1 MTSAPRAAARW
12 YPAITAAPTPW
23 FCSSSTRST
32 LGSRTS
38 RTTWLVASALPS
50 LTTTTCR
57 TNPGT
62 LAMTL
67 ATVVDAR
74 YAGTTTAT
82 TGSSIGTTGA
92 FADDATRKK
101 SGRRTSSSA
110 VTASATDSLGG
121 SGWRKGSA
129 RRGSDRASA
138 PSRARSAPRPSGR
151 FVGGEGQD

>member
-23 FCSSSTRST
+23 FRSSCTRST

-38 RTTWLVASALPS
+38 RTTLLVASALPS
-50 LTTTTCR
+50 STTTTCL
-57 TNPGT
+57 TNAGT
-62 LAMTL
+62 LVMTS
-67 ATVVDAR
+67 ATVVAAR

-101 SGRRTSSSA
+101 SGRRTSWSA

-121 SGWRKGSA
+121 SGWRRGLE
-129 RRGSDRASA
+129 RRASDRAA
-138 PSRARSAPRPSGR
+138 AQLRARSALRRSGR
-151 FVGGEGQD
+151 VDEGGARD